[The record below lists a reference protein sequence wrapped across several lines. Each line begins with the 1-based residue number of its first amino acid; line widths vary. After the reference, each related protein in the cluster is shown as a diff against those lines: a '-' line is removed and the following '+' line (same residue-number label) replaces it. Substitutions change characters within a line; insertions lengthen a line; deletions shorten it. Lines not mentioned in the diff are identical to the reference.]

1 MAVYYLDQAYDCE
14 VLNKFDYDVI
24 LNGTPIPNS
33 EVSGYPE
40 GLGLL
45 YRKQQNPEQTST
57 PEIKPKIKVYNYK
70 NVFIILGPDAYKF
83 FHKNS
88 VFEKNIGTNCKKI
101 IIKKV

>member
-33 EVSGYPE
+33 EDSGYPE
-40 GLGLL
+40 GIGLL
-45 YRKQQNPEQTST
+45 YRKQQNPEQTQTSET
-57 PEIKPKIKVYNYK
+57 KPKIKVYNYE
-70 NVFIILGPDAYKF
+70 NVFIILGPDAYRF